1 MTALL
6 LLLTLLLSLNAWLLE
21 PLVQGITG
29 VLELPLLPW
38 LFLAVGAWVLA
49 GNQRS
54 EKNPRPRPGVGVVP
68 PGAVGDPKPDQ
79 PNLPEVEAIKK
90 AA

>member
-49 GNQRS
+49 GNQRT
-54 EKNPRPRPGVGVVP
+54 
-68 PGAVGDPKPDQ
+68 
-79 PNLPEVEAIKK
+79 
-90 AA
+90 

>member
-6 LLLTLLLSLNAWLLE
+6 LLLTMLLSLNAWLLE

-29 VLELPLLPW
+29 VLELPLLPG

-49 GNQRS
+49 GNQR
-54 EKNPRPRPGVGVVP
+54 P
-68 PGAVGDPKPDQ
+68 
-79 PNLPEVEAIKK
+79 
-90 AA
+90 